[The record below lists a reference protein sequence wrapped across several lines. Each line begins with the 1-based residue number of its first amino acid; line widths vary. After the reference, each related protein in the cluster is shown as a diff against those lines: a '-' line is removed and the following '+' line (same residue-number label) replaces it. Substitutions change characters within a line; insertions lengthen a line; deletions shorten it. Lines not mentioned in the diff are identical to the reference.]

1 MIILK
6 KITKE
11 EYKKITDKTTPP
23 GKNFI
28 NYFYAFTVGGAVCV
42 IGEIL
47 KIIFEYFKI
56 EEDIIKML
64 IPCSIIFLAF
74 LLTVFKVFHK
84 IAKKAGA
91 GTLVPISGFANAVIS
106 PAMEFKTE
114 GLILGVGANIFKI
127 AGPVIVYGT
136 TAGVI
141 YGFIYWITTLF

>member
-1 MIILK
+1 MK

-11 EYKKITDKTTPP
+11 EYKKLSDKKTPP

-28 NYFYAFTVGGAVCV
+28 NYIYAFTVGGIVCT

-64 IPCSIIFLAF
+64 IPCSIIFIAF
-74 LLTVFKVFHK
+74 LLTVLKLFHK

-114 GLILGVGANIFKI
+114 GYVLGVGANIFKI
-127 AGPVIVYGT
+127 AGPVIVYGIT
-136 TAGVI
+136 TGVI

>member
-11 EYKKITDKTTPP
+11 EYKKITDIKTPP
-23 GKNFI
+23 GKNI
-28 NYFYAFTVGGAVCV
+28 TNYLWAFFVGGLVCALAE
-42 IGEIL
+42 GL
-47 KIIFEYFKI
+47 KMFLEYLKL

-64 IPCSIIFLAF
+64 LPCSIIFIAF

-91 GTLVPISGFANAVIS
+91 GVLVPISGFANAVIS

-114 GLILGVGANIFKI
+114 GFILGVGANIFKI
-127 AGPVIVYGT
+127 AGAVITYGI
-136 TAGVI
+136 TAGVA
-141 YGFIYWITTLF
+141 YGIIYWITTLF